1 MPRSFD
7 IRPARPED
15 VGAVHAMVRQLA
27 DYERL
32 THLCVASE
40 ADLGTALFGPQ
51 PAAEVLVAWK
61 DAEPAG
67 FALFFH
73 NFSTF
78 LGRRGLW
85 LEDLFVRP
93 EHRRQGCAQALLAT
107 LAAVARQRG
116 CGRFEWAVLDWNTP
130 AIDFYRALGASV
142 LPDWRIVRVVGP
154 VLDRLADGKG
164 GSEPAGPD
172 STVAGNQGH

>member
-1 MPRSFD
+1 MHRQAFD
-7 IRPARPED
+7 IRPARPDD
-15 VGAVHAMVRQLA
+15 VGAVHAMIRELA
-27 DYERL
+27 EFERL

-40 ADLGTALFGPQ
+40 SDLGAALFGAQ

-61 DAEPAG
+61 GAEPAG

-107 LAAVARQRG
+107 LADLARQRG

-130 AIDFYRALGASV
+130 AIDFYASLGASV

-154 VLDRLADGKG
+154 ALDRLAEREARSGK
-164 GSEPAGPD
+164 
-172 STVAGNQGH
+172 

>member
-1 MPRSFD
+1 MPRPPFD
-7 IRPARPED
+7 IRPAHPDD
-15 VGAVHAMVRQLA
+15 VGAIHAMIRELA
-27 DYERL
+27 EFERL

-40 ADLGTALFGPQ
+40 GDLGAALFGPQ

-61 DAEPAG
+61 GPAAAG

-93 EHRRQGCAQALLAT
+93 EHRRQGCAQALLAA
-107 LAAVARQRG
+107 LADVARQRG

-130 AIDFYRALGASV
+130 AIDFYASLGASV

-154 VLDRLADGKG
+154 ALDRLADAKKG
-164 GSEPAGPD
+164 
-172 STVAGNQGH
+172 